1 METREE
7 TNYNDCKPGSVRLGQ
22 AGEINPINSLGN
34 MCKEILFFCQGS
46 EIMPRPGAEPLIYEV
61 NVLSIKLCRQTN

>member
-22 AGEINPINSLGN
+22 AGEINPINSLGITDITDTTDWSRN
-34 MCKEILFFCQGS
+34 I
-46 EIMPRPGAEPLIYEV
+46 
-61 NVLSIKLCRQTN
+61 